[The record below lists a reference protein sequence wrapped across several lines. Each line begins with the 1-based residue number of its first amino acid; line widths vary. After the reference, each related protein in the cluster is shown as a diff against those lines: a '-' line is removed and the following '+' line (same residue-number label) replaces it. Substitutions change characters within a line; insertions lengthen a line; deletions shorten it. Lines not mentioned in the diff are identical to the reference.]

1 MPSQPAIPPALS
13 NLLRLS
19 LSKGSLSLLTS
30 NLGVSAN
37 WIILRQIYTA
47 LKPRPDQRHEVNAVI
62 LVSWLRGLDIWKDGA
77 RRLSGGMNFIDA
89 LLSGIGLK
97 GRGIG
102 EVEELILKAIDEAN
116 AINTRVLLVLDGIDF
131 LLAATDTTVDDLL
144 DCVLE
149 LREQVHSTIISA
161 SADYPLMQA
170 QRSPLELDHAAL
182 VMGLAHEAST
192 IWAVRELDT
201 GSARDVS
208 GVLRITRGPA
218 IEMIEDAAGLDVE
231 EKELLY
237 FVAADSGTIDDIT
250 KLEDTLTHNDE
261 GRCGRRSLHIQ
272 KHTCSSCGYPA
283 AKIRQYN
290 WGMKAKRRK
299 TTGTG
304 RMRSMKEVPRKFKNG
319 FQTGVPKGS
328 KGPSMNA

>member
-1 MPSQPAIPPALS
+1 
-13 NLLRLS
+13 
-19 LSKGSLSLLTS
+19 
-30 NLGVSAN
+30 
-37 WIILRQIYTA
+37 
-47 LKPRPDQRHEVNAVI
+47 
-62 LVSWLRGLDIWKDGA
+62 
-77 RRLSGGMNFIDA
+77 MNFIDA
-89 LLSGIGLK
+89 LQSGIGLK

-149 LREQVHSTIISA
+149 LREQYQQVHSTIISA

-208 GVLRITRGPA
+208 GVVRITRGPA
-218 IEMIEDAAGLDVE
+218 IEMIEDAAGSDVE

-237 FVAADSGTIDDIT
+237 FVAADSGNWDGREWLEKGT
-250 KLEDTLTHNDE
+250 KDTLTHNDE
-261 GRCGRRSLHIQ
+261 GRCVFASDIGLTILRNPSGRRSLHIQ

-283 AKIRQYN
+283 AKIRQCALIPFYLPPP
-290 WGMKAKRRK
+290 A
-299 TTGTG
+299 
-304 RMRSMKEVPRKFKNG
+304 
-319 FQTGVPKGS
+319 
-328 KGPSMNA
+328 

>member
-1 MPSQPAIPPALS
+1 
-13 NLLRLS
+13 
-19 LSKGSLSLLTS
+19 
-30 NLGVSAN
+30 
-37 WIILRQIYTA
+37 
-47 LKPRPDQRHEVNAVI
+47 
-62 LVSWLRGLDIWKDGA
+62 
-77 RRLSGGMNFIDA
+77 MNFIDA
-89 LLSGIGLK
+89 LQSGIGLK

-149 LREQVHSTIISA
+149 LREQYQQVHSTIISA

-208 GVLRITRGPA
+208 GVVRITRGPA
-218 IEMIEDAAGLDVE
+218 IEMIEDAAGSDVE

-237 FVAADSGTIDDIT
+237 FVAADSGQDHRRHNE
-250 KLEDTLTHNDE
+250 LEDTLTHNDE